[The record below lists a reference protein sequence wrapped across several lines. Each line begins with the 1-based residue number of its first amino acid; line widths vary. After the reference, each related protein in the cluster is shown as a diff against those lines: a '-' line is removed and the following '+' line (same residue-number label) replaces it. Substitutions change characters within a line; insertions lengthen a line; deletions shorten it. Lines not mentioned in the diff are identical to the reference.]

1 MVIKENPILG
11 SGHGRFHVLHG
22 SQGSDHYK
30 IGIFACQIFYLKP
43 IILAQSD
50 NYNLEENRLKTIGVV
65 TSGGDAP
72 GMNAAI
78 RAIARIAYSKNLQI
92 LGFEKGWEGLLTNT
106 FTRLTPRSV
115 GGIIQ
120 LGGTILR
127 TSRCPEFR
135 KRKGKQ
141 KAAQTLTKDK
151 VDGLVVI
158 GGNGSFEAA
167 YGLSKETDTLI
178 VGVPATIDNDVY
190 GTDETI
196 GFDTAANTAVTEIDK
211 IRDTAISHERIFIVE
226 VMGRT
231 RGFLASTVGLTVG
244 AEVILVPEVKYEI
257 KEVFK
262 TIRENG
268 AKGKRSGIIVAAEG
282 IGDTR
287 ELAREVEKETR
298 TEVRLSIIGYAQ
310 RGGSPTARSR
320 LLASLFADEAVRLL
334 LEGKGSRIVGLRNG
348 RIADIELKKSC
359 TTEKLLDL
367 SLLKLAKVLA
377 T

>member
-1 MVIKENPILG
+1 V
-11 SGHGRFHVLHG
+11 
-22 SQGSDHYK
+22 D
-30 IGIFACQIFYLKP
+30 A
-43 IILAQSD
+43 
-50 NYNLEENRLKTIGVV
+50 RLKNVGVV

-78 RAIARIAYSKNLQI
+78 RAVTRIAYSENLQV
-92 LGFEKGWEGLLTNT
+92 LGFERGWEGLLTNT
-106 FTRLTPRSV
+106 FRRLTPRSV

-127 TSRCPEFR
+127 TSRCPAFKKKDGL
-135 KRKGKQ
+135 KR
-141 KAAQTLTKDK
+141 AAETLAQNK

-158 GGNGSFEAA
+158 GGNGSFKGALE
-167 YGLSKETDTLI
+167 LSELTDTLI

-196 GFDTAANTAVTEIDK
+196 GFDTAVNTAVAEIDK

-231 RGFLASTVGLTVG
+231 RGFLAATVGLTVG
-244 AEVILVPEVKYEI
+244 AEVILVPEEKLGKEEIFRII
-257 KEVFK
+257 KE
-262 TIRENG
+262 NS

-287 ELAREVEKETR
+287 RLAREIQNNTGA
-298 TEVRLSIIGYAQ
+298 EVRLSILGYAQ
-310 RGGSPTARSR
+310 RGGNPTARSR
-320 LLASLFADEAVRLL
+320 LLASLFANEAVRLL
-334 LEGKGSRIVGLRNG
+334 LNKEGNRIIALQGGS
-348 RIADIELKKSC
+348 IANVKLEESC
-359 TTEKLLDL
+359 SKEKPLDL
-367 SLLKLAKVLA
+367 NLLRLARVLS